1 MGNPYSIIHW
11 TPLIRKKAQNAGLSK
26 FINQFI
32 SLAFEIIHYKTP
44 SIISQEYKRFLQL
57 SPNKMVGD
65 WYFFEDHTKI
75 KIYSSKFQHFFF
87 PKLQT
92 PRIFPLEFIR
102 KILNYDYIHFVFRKQ
117 NEEFKLN
124 K

>member
-1 MGNPYSIIHW
+1 MLIIHC
-11 TPLIRKKAQNAGLSK
+11 TPLIRNKFHNIGLSK

-44 SIISQEYKRFLQL
+44 SIIFQEYKSFLQL

-65 WYFFEDHTKI
+65 WYFFEYHTKNT
-75 KIYSSKFQHFFF
+75 IYSSKFQHFFF

-92 PRIFPLEFIR
+92 PRLFPL
-102 KILNYDYIHFVFRKQ
+102 
-117 NEEFKLN
+117 
-124 K
+124 

>member
-1 MGNPYSIIHW
+1 MLIIHW
-11 TPLIRKKAQNAGLSK
+11 IPLIRNKVHNTRLSK

-32 SLAFEIIHYKTP
+32 SLAFESIHYKTP
-44 SIISQEYKRFLQL
+44 SIFFQEYNSFLQL

-75 KIYSSKFQHFFF
+75 TIYSSKFQHFLF

-92 PRIFPLEFIR
+92 PRLFPLEFIR
-102 KILNYDYIHFVFRKQ
+102 KILNYDYIHFVSKKQ
-117 NEEFKLN
+117 KESFKLN